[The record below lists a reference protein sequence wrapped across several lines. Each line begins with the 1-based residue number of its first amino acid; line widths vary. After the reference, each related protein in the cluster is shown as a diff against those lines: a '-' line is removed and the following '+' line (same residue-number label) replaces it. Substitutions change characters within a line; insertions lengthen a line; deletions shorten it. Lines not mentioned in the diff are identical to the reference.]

1 MYKLL
6 KKNFKVLV
14 KFEAMY
20 SVAVYFILIP
30 FLKWL
35 FNLSLNITGVGY
47 LTQENM
53 FAYIINPINLII
65 LLIIG
70 FVIAFFSIF
79 DYNAVNII
87 FFASR
92 DDKVLN
98 ISSLSKLTIANSKF
112 LLKYR
117 SILLYLYSCLL
128 VPFISFIYQNPI
140 IKSLSIP
147 GFINTYIGE
156 YLYLKI
162 LYIVLMVIFTVII
175 VITIYVYLFMLID
188 QKSFFNAACKSYKL
202 FKKTYKELIK
212 KLIKVI
218 IGMFFLVLVI
228 VLIIYGFSN
237 IIKTMEP
244 SAITVTLST
253 LFLIFQYIST
263 FFIDVVI
270 KVTLMFCIA
279 QVFSK
284 NVAIK
289 RFDYNLGNTILISK
303 KLYRI
308 ILVVVLSIVIIV
320 TTAIAYGYIYT
331 DDIIPDMEIVAHRG
345 SSIKELENTEDAI
358 LQAIDDGATI
368 IEIDVVETKDH
379 KIVLSHDLT
388 TKRLTDVNE
397 IISDLTLSELKELTM
412 KYNGKDYQ
420 YVTLEE
426 LLKVVP
432 VTVKLM
438 VELKPEDDNSKS
450 LAFETEKVL
459 SNTMRHMICSLS
471 AEALKYAEEAN
482 PYRNK
487 GLILA
492 FYLGNGQYDNYIN
505 FLSVEESFVNEEL
518 IDKAHSKNREIYVW
532 QVNDEESIDTYLDMG
547 VDGIITDYPAD
558 MIKALY
564 ISKSEYNNR
573 KLMQIFNRLDL
584 R

>member
-6 KKNFKVLV
+6 RKNFKVLV
-14 KFEAMY
+14 KFEIVY
-20 SVAVYFILIP
+20 SVFIYFILVP

-35 FNLSLNITGVGY
+35 FNLSLNVTGVGY

-53 FAYIINPINLII
+53 FAYIVNPINLFV

-70 FVIAFFSIF
+70 FIIAFFSIF
-79 DYNAVNII
+79 DYNAINII
-87 FFASR
+87 YFASR
-92 DDKVLN
+92 DDKELN
-98 ISSLSKLTIANSKF
+98 ISSLLKLTISNSKF
-112 LLKYR
+112 LFKYR
-117 SILLYLYSCLL
+117 SIILYLYSCLL
-128 VPFISFIYQNPI
+128 VPFISVVYQNPI

-147 GFINTYIGE
+147 EFINAYIGE
-156 YLYLKI
+156 HALLKMI
-162 LYIVLMVIFTVII
+162 YIVLMILFTVIL

-188 QKSFFNAACKSYKL
+188 QKSFLDAARKSYKL

-212 KLIKVI
+212 SLAKI
-218 IGMFFLVLVI
+218 IISIILLVMI
-228 VLIIYGFSN
+228 VFAMIYGFSY
-237 IIKTMEP
+237 IIKNMEA

-253 LFLIFQYIST
+253 LFLMFQYIST
-263 FFIDVVI
+263 LFVDII
-270 KVTLMFCIA
+270 TKVGLMFCIA

-284 NVAIK
+284 NIAID

-308 ILVVVLSIVIIV
+308 ILAVILLIVIMV
-320 TTAIAYGYIYT
+320 TSSIAYGYIYT
-331 DDIIPDMEIVAHRG
+331 EDIIPDMEIVAHRG
-345 SSIKELENTEDAI
+345 SSTKELENTEEAI
-358 LQAIDDGATI
+358 IQAVNDGANI

-388 TKRLTDVNE
+388 TKRLTDVDE
-397 IISDLTLSELKELTM
+397 IISDLTLNELKELNM
-412 KYNGKDYQ
+412 KYKGKDYH

-426 LLKVVP
+426 VLKVVP

-459 SNTMRHMICSLS
+459 SDTMRHMVCSLS
-471 AEALKYAEEAN
+471 TEALKYAQEAN
-482 PYRNK
+482 PYRSK

-505 FLSVEESFVNEEL
+505 FLSVEESFVNEDL
-518 IDKAHSKNREIYVW
+518 IDKTHSKNRYIYVW

-558 MIKALY
+558 MVKALY

-573 KLMQIFNRLDL
+573 KLMQIFNSLDL